1 MNLPN
6 LLSATRLALAP
17 PLVASIASGEYR
29 RALVLLALAGVTD
42 SADGLLARR
51 YGWQTRLGAYLDPVA
66 DKVLLVGVYLA
77 LGASGLLPWWLV
89 ALVFGRDV
97 AILAAAGTVLL
108 RTEYRDFRPSV
119 WGKLSTIFQIL
130 AALSV
135 LSARASEFSALGA
148 AADLLIP
155 ATGVFTAWSGLHY
168 AWWLRKE
175 LLQSSVARR

>member
-6 LLSATRLALAP
+6 LLSAARLALAP
-17 PLVASIASGEYR
+17 PVVLSIASGDYR

-42 SADGLLARR
+42 GADGLLARR

-66 DKVLLVGVYLA
+66 DKVLLVAVYLA

-89 ALVFGRDV
+89 AIVFGRDV
-97 AILAAAGTVLL
+97 AILAVAGAVLL
-108 RTEYRDFRPSV
+108 RTEYRGFRPSV
-119 WGKLSTIFQIL
+119 WGKLSTTFQIL

-135 LSARASEFSALGA
+135 LSARASESPALGA

-155 ATGVFTAWSGLHY
+155 ATAVFTAWSGLHY
-168 AWWLRKE
+168 GWRLRRDLAAGRFLK
-175 LLQSSVARR
+175 